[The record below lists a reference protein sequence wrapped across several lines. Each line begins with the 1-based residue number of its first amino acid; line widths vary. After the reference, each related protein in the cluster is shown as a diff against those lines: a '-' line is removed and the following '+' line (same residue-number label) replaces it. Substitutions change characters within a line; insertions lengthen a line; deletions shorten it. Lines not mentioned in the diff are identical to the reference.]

1 MSLTAVSIDQ
11 LMSARLADVESLAF
25 QVIDRLQNYGR
36 AQQVQVLGIL
46 FLMLCQEFGLDER
59 RTLEVADR
67 ILNDAENRNDRSTM
81 FAVREYIKEE
91 LVK

>member
-1 MSLTAVSIDQ
+1 MSRTAVDVDQ
-11 LMSARLADVESLAF
+11 MMTARLPDVEGVAF
-25 QVIDRLQNYGR
+25 QVIDRLQNVSK
-36 AQQVQVLGIL
+36 AAQVQVLGIL

-59 RTLEVADR
+59 RTLEVAER

>member
-1 MSLTAVSIDQ
+1 MPPAVDVDQ
-11 LMSARLADVESLAF
+11 MMSARLPDVEGMAF
-25 QVIDRLQNYGR
+25 AMIDRLQNVGR
-36 AQQVQVLGIL
+36 ATQVQVMGIL

-59 RTLEVADR
+59 RMLEVAER

-81 FAVREYIKEE
+81 FAVREYIRQE